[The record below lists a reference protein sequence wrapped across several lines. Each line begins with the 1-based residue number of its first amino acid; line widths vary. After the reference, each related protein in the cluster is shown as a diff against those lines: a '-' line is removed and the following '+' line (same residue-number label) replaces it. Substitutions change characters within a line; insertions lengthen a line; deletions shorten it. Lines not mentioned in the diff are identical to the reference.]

1 MHSAGAW
8 ASDAVL
14 AGVHIA
20 AAMKHEFVKNDGVL
34 ARMIPIIR

>member
-8 ASDAVL
+8 ALIVL